1 MSNEPIELEEFVLR
15 GRSPF
20 GLWFD
25 SLEAVT
31 AAKITVALTRLKEGN
46 VSITRSFKDTVQ
58 NRAARD
64 PEFRRALLAEAVN
77 ELIAGDFHVA
87 KTILRDYI
95 NATITFPKLAEKLNK
110 DSKSIHRMLGPK
122 GNPRMD
128 SITGIL
134 KVLQDQEHIR
144 LQAKV

>member
-1 MSNEPIELEEFVLR
+1 M
-15 GRSPF
+15 
-20 GLWFD
+20 
-25 SLEAVT
+25 A
-31 AAKITVALTRLKEGN
+31 
-46 VSITRSFKDTVQ
+46 ITRSFKETVQ

-64 PEFRRALLAEAVN
+64 SEFRKALLAEAVN

-95 NATITFPKLAEKLNK
+95 NATITFPHLAKKLNK
-110 DSKSIHRMLGPK
+110 NSKSIHRMLGPK

-144 LQAKV
+144 LRAEIQLGVTH